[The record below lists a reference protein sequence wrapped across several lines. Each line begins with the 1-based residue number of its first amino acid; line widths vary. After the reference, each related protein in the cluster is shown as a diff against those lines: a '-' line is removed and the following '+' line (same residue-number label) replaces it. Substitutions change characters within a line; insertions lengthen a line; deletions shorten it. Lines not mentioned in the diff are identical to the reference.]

1 MKLRWTIALVLLAFE
16 HWAFWH
22 LAYGIRHRDYSES
35 YRWLLMFWYLLP
47 PLTAA
52 IVLAP
57 WRYQIAATAC
67 NGLIAA
73 ALYRSVGF
81 YEPPHLKDSIA
92 LIVVGLALLVL
103 LAAAIGGFVRVIAET
118 LMAAAEP
125 RLSRRVWLA
134 VRKGAKF
141 SLICVG
147 LAAPVALMIGPPF
160 PGYWSRVILTVFF
173 GVGYGFAF
181 GVAVGFLVG
190 LTIGSQSNE
199 NSSARMDQTQ

>member
-1 MKLRWTIALVLLAFE
+1 MKLRWTIALVLLALE

-22 LAYGIRHRDYSES
+22 LAYGIRHHDISES
-35 YRWLLMFWYLLP
+35 YRWLLVFWFLLP

-73 ALYRSVGF
+73 ALHQSVGF

-92 LIVVGLALLVL
+92 LIVIRLALLVL
-103 LAAAIGGFVRVIAET
+103 LAAAIGGFIRVIAET

-125 RLSRRVWLA
+125 SLSQRIWLA

-147 LAAPVALMIGPPF
+147 LAAPVALMIGPPH
-160 PGYWSRVILTVFF
+160 GYWSRLVLTVLF
-173 GVGYGFAF
+173 GVGCGFAF
-181 GVAVGFLVG
+181 GVAVGFIVG
-190 LTIGSQSNE
+190 LTFG
-199 NSSARMDQTQ
+199 RPRRCD